1 MKPNDFSMN
10 TDYLSITQ
18 TGKYT
23 FTVVV
28 PGGTV
33 PAGGQTIQYYDF
45 VIPAQKGAIDQMM
58 IKRDNGNYNLGH
70 MLSIYENGTPIG
82 SIWAE
87 RTVSSNMQAEVS
99 IDNFFSSSALTYP
112 TMTFTIKVAS
122 FKPPNVV

>member
-33 PAGGQTIQYYDF
+33 PAGGQTVQHYDF
-45 VIPAQKGAIDQMM
+45 AIPAQKGAIDQMM

-70 MLSIYENGTPIG
+70 MLSIYENGNPIG

-99 IDNFFSSSALTYP
+99 IDNLFSSTALTYP
-112 TMTFTIKVAS
+112 TMTFTIKVSS